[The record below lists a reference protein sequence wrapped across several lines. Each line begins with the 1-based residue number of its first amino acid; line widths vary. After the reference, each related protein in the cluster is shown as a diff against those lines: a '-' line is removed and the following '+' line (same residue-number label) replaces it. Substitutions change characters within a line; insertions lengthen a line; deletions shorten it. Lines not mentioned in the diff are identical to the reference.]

1 MKIHQIISESDVN
14 EAPGGGIIGNLAK
27 KAGAKI
33 AGAVGMKGT
42 QAGLQGKLDANS
54 RAKELYQAFRAY
66 IGQTGGDPKKPTA
79 DQLKDFMATQKMPTG
94 RLNNL
99 SGVLGKKQVD
109 DILQGAAQDTFKGAA
124 GQAAVG
130 AEPEPE
136 QPLGQKF
143 GAQAGAP
150 ETPRASGGP
159 GVTPT
164 AGAGAKAGGG
174 KIPPKLQ
181 KQIDALNPQ
190 QKQELVKL
198 L

>member
-1 MKIHQIISESDVN
+1 MKVQQIISESEVN
-14 EAPGGGIIGNLAK
+14 EAPGGGVLGNLAK

-33 AGAVGMKGT
+33 AGAVGAKGT

-54 RAKELYQAFRAY
+54 RAKELYTSFRSY
-66 IGQTGGDPKKPTA
+66 MGKTGGDPKKPTA

-143 GAQAGAP
+143 GAQPGAP
-150 ETPRASGGP
+150 A
-159 GVTPT
+159 T
-164 AGAGAKAGGG
+164 AKAKAPAAGGG

-181 KQIDALNPQ
+181 KQIDALDAN